1 MTNPLFHPSDLPFGV
16 PDFAAIT
23 VADIAE
29 ALTEG
34 MRQESQQW
42 ETIAADPQAPSVIN
56 TVVAVDASGAVLGR
70 AESVFYTLLSSLGG
84 TELNE
89 LYEQLAPRFSAHS
102 DQFWMNEALYRR
114 FAAVA
119 KLEDLDP
126 ETAWHV
132 AGMVADFERS
142 GVSLDEG
149 DKETLRAL
157 NAKIASLQAQIDTRI
172 TKQLDQTFTTGTA
185 VEELAGLPAER
196 VQAAALAAEDSEV
209 AWKLPVMNFS
219 QPPLIASLAD
229 HETRGRALADSM
241 RRGFG
246 GDPDLDT
253 RSLIVELAAARAQ
266 RAQLLGFPDH
276 AALAM
281 DDQTVPGPKEALNLL
296 ASVGRS
302 AVARMDGEKGEYEA
316 LAQESGFD
324 LGPEDW
330 LYFEDKKRAG
340 VLGIDSDEL
349 SKYFVLDSVVND
361 GLFFA
366 ANRLYGLTFRPRA
379 DIHGWCEDVRTWEV
393 FDEDERPLGLFM
405 ADFYTRPGKNGGAW
419 MSELQAGS
427 ARTGLLPIVTN
438 DANFDKPE
446 DGGPTLLTWDG
457 VETCFHEFGHALHG
471 LLSNTYYEAT
481 AGTEVPSDF
490 VELPSQL
497 NEMWA
502 YNPVVLGNFAKH
514 YETGESLPADIVSKL
529 SASKHFGQA
538 HATAEYVQAALI
550 DQYWHRS
557 PELLPTDPE
566 AVEAFESASLG
577 DAGVS
582 HDLVVPRYRTP
593 YFAHTFAGGYD
604 GAYYSYMWAEAMVGE
619 LEEWFAEQSQVD
631 EDGNPDGGLNRRA
644 GKKLRVELL
653 SRGDSRDPLESF
665 VAVRGHM
672 PDGAAVTR
680 RRGLV

>member
-23 VADIAE
+23 VADMTE

-34 MRQESQQW
+34 MKQESQEW
-42 ETIAADPQAPSVIN
+42 EQIATDPATPSVIN
-56 TVVAVDASGAVLGR
+56 TVAAVDASGAVLGR
-70 AESVFYTLLSSLGG
+70 AESVFYTVLSSLGG
-84 TELNE
+84 AELNE
-89 LYEQLAPRFSAHS
+89 LYERLAPKFSAHS
-102 DQFWMNEALYRR
+102 DQFWMNQALYQR

-119 KLEDLDP
+119 KMEDLDA

-132 AGMVADFERS
+132 AGVLADFERS
-142 GVSLDEG
+142 GVSLNED
-149 DKETLRAL
+149 DKEKLRAL
-157 NAKIASLQAQIDTRI
+157 NAKIASLQAQIDTRM

-185 VEELAGLPAER
+185 VTELAGLPADRIE
-196 VQAAALAAEDSEV
+196 AAALAAEGSEA

-219 QPPLIASLAD
+219 QPPLIANLDD
-229 HETRGRALADSM
+229 HETRGRALADSI

-253 RSLIVELAAARAQ
+253 RSLIVELAAVRAQ

-276 AALAM
+276 ASLAM
-281 DDQTVPGPKEALNLL
+281 DDQTVPGPKDALELL
-296 ASVGRS
+296 TTVGRS
-302 AVARMDGEKGEYEA
+302 AVVRMDEEKEEYELA
-316 LAQESGFD
+316 AQEAGFD

-340 VLGIDSDEL
+340 LLGIETDEL
-349 SKYFVLDSVVND
+349 SKYFALDAVIND

-366 ANRLYGLTFRPRA
+366 ANRLYGLTFRPRP
-379 DIHGWCEDVRTWEV
+379 DIRGWCSDVRTWEV
-393 FDEDERPLGLFM
+393 FDEDGRPLGLFM

-446 DGGPTLLTWDG
+446 DGGPTLLNWDG

-514 YETGESLPADIVSKL
+514 YETGEPLPADIVSKL

-566 AVEAFESASLG
+566 EVEAFESGSLE

-582 HDLVVPRYRTP
+582 HNLVVPRYRTP

-604 GAYYSYMWAEAMVGE
+604 GAYYSYMWAEAMVGG

-644 GKKLRVELL
+644 GKKLRSELL

-665 VAVRGHM
+665 VAVKGHI
-672 PDGAAVTR
+672 PEGAAVMR
-680 RRGLV
+680 RRGLA